1 SWHSL
6 AIDVH
11 DRLWTWGKNHF
22 GMLGTGDT
30 ISSSTPVLVPG
41 LQNIAEIGGGCFQ
54 SIAIDKAKQIFTFGD
69 NPSGQLGNGTNRRCL
84 SPISINII
92 DSSPIPHFTSATIN
106 ESKYQLKKIQQSFQ
120 NSALFFLLIA
130 SLILNF
136 YFIFKTWKVQ
146 ISLSRR

>member
-1 SWHSL
+1 
-6 AIDVH
+6 
-11 DRLWTWGKNHF
+11 
-22 GMLGTGDT
+22 MLGTGDT

-41 LQNIAEIGGGCFQ
+41 LKDIVEIGGGCFQ

-84 SPISINII
+84 SPISLDII
-92 DSSPIPHFTSATIN
+92 DASPIQHLTSATIN
-106 ESKYQLKKIQQSFQ
+106 ESKHQLNKIQQLFQ
-120 NSALFFLLIA
+120 NSALFILLIG

-136 YFIFKTWKVQ
+136 YFIFKTWKIQ